1 MKRVLG
7 LRAPI
12 WLCVLVSIAFFASTA
27 FSATTIAGHWEGS
40 IKIPQMELK
49 VLVDL
54 APNPDGSW
62 SGTIDIPAQGTKG
75 LLLKDVSL
83 DGSSV
88 VFSIA
93 DIPGDPTFKGALSE
107 NGSSI
112 KGDFTQGGQTFPFE
126 LVRTGEASGGAG
138 PSADD
143 ALKDF
148 DALVEE
154 SLKKWSVPGAGIAI
168 VKNGEPVLVKG
179 YGYRDLE
186 GKAPVTENTQFA
198 IGSSSKAFTTL
209 ILGML
214 VEDGIIEW
222 DEPVRTYLPSFTLHD
237 DYASREMTPRDL
249 VCHRSGLP
257 RHDLLWYGS
266 PFSRKELVDRLRYLE
281 PNVGFRYEF
290 QYQNLMFMTAGYL
303 AGEVKGTTW
312 EALVNERIFGPLG
325 MTNSTLSVED
335 MERAPDFAFGYEKK
349 KNEKTKEDEIKRM
362 PFRNIDAVGPAGAI
376 NSSAADMAKWVA
388 LHMTG
393 GKIGDQQIVSPE
405 TIAEL
410 HRPQMVVHGGLFAQL
425 LKQPEM
431 PHMMY
436 ALGWFVQPY
445 RGHEM
450 IHHGGNIDGFSAF
463 VAFMPDDNVGIVV
476 LTNANGTVLPE
487 VVALTVFDR
496 FLGVDETDWNERF
509 QAAWSQIEKAEEDA
523 KKAEDVTRKKGTKTS
538 HPLEDYAGRYTN
550 DGYGSIEIEKDGKAF
565 EATYNGMSFGL
576 EHWHYDVFRA
586 GPGPAEGLKLAFFS
600 NLNGQIDR
608 VSIVLEQTVAPIEFS
623 KEPPKEMYAKDFLAR
638 FTGDYELMG
647 MTTTVAM
654 KGEDRLTVTVPG
666 QPTYDLEPY
675 MGTEF
680 RIKSLEGYS
689 VRFLVEKNDVTGL
702 VFIQPN
708 GVFPATRKK

>member
-1 MKRVLG
+1 
-7 LRAPI
+7 
-12 WLCVLVSIAFFASTA
+12 
-27 FSATTIAGHWEGS
+27 
-40 IKIPQMELK
+40 
-49 VLVDL
+49 
-54 APNPDGSW
+54 
-62 SGTIDIPAQGTKG
+62 
-75 LLLKDVSL
+75 
-83 DGSSV
+83 
-88 VFSIA
+88 
-93 DIPGDPTFKGALSE
+93 
-107 NGSSI
+107 
-112 KGDFTQGGQTFPFE
+112 
-126 LVRTGEASGGAG
+126 
-138 PSADD
+138 
-143 ALKDF
+143 
-148 DALVEE
+148 
-154 SLKKWSVPGAGIAI
+154 
-168 VKNGEPVLVKG
+168 
-179 YGYRDLE
+179 
-186 GKAPVTENTQFA
+186 
-198 IGSSSKAFTTL
+198 
-209 ILGML
+209 
-214 VEDGIIEW
+214 
-222 DEPVRTYLPSFTLHD
+222 
-237 DYASREMTPRDL
+237 
-249 VCHRSGLP
+249 
-257 RHDLLWYGS
+257 
-266 PFSRKELVDRLRYLE
+266 
-281 PNVGFRYEF
+281 
-290 QYQNLMFMTAGYL
+290 
-303 AGEVKGTTW
+303 
-312 EALVNERIFGPLG
+312 

-586 GPGPAEGLKLAFFS
+586 GPGPAEGLKLAFLS

-623 KEPPKEMYAKDFLAR
+623 KEPPKEMYAKDFLTR